1 MNRDP
6 DAALARAPDD
16 LWAIVLAGSEGTRL
30 APVTRL
36 LYGCEVP
43 KQFAFLGD
51 GSLLQRTMDR
61 IAPIVPTHRTVVVV
75 AQNRR
80 QIAETQPDLRAALHS
95 MTPVA
100 S

>member
-1 MNRDP
+1 
-6 DAALARAPDD
+6 
-16 LWAIVLAGSEGTRL
+16 
-30 APVTRL
+30 
-36 LYGCEVP
+36 
-43 KQFAFLGD
+43 
-51 GSLLQRTMDR
+51 MDR